1 MSTEKLNNEDQD
13 FNKVEEML
21 TPRFRREMKI
31 TFKTPKNN
39 LKKILWTFSGVA
51 AMLVIVL
58 TITFKSNFTVSA
70 SDVINTALD
79 NIYRAKNIQIEFE
92 ILGSKT
98 NQDEIYKPNNN
109 GERIRGTLYI
119 INDNNKIFNRIDW
132 HDNENNSII
141 YNGTDYIHLKN
152 GVVVGKHPSLFSK
165 ELLLLFNLDNIDN
178 NILNEADIETRDN
191 LIKVNLKGN
200 KNQII
205 YNGEFLITNKQL
217 VKASAVLMGTDNQVD
232 TLLKTLSIETNI
244 DIPLNLFVDL

>member
-152 GVVVGKHPSLFSK
+152 GNVVGKHPSSFDK
-165 ELLLLFNLDNIDN
+165 ELLLLLNLDSLRNDMPKDAEITKHESENMIVVKMHDKKKNI
-178 NILNEADIETRDN
+178 TFS
-191 LIKVNLKGN
+191 
-200 KNQII
+200 
-205 YNGEFLITNKQL
+205 GEFMRKNKQL
-217 VKASAVLMGTDNQVD
+217 VKASVVHQGD
-232 TLLKTLSIETNI
+232 TLLKTYSIETDIEIPQNI
-244 DIPLNLFVDL
+244 FIER